1 MTRSYLL
8 PKSHSGFLSGDGR
21 PHFRMDS
28 RHEAL
33 SKASGIAALGCS
45 AFQRKKLH
53 FFAKPEGFKYFDI
66 KNRIANKCVSGNQV
80 NPEEGSCPDKV

>member
-1 MTRSYLL
+1 MTRGCLL

-33 SKASGIAALGCS
+33 SKASRIAALGCS
-45 AFQRKKLH
+45 AFQLKKLH
-53 FFAKPEGFKYFDI
+53 FFAKPGFKYFDI